1 MSGESVLS
9 FSKKPKP
16 SPMEERL
23 GVESDRRLFGCMGMG
38 SMMGMALA
46 GYALTIDINSVMD
59 KFKDGIYCDLSPMGP
74 VRPDT
79 KVRVIIPE
87 DRYHKPVKKRAIV
100 KHKTKPGTPGS
111 HARKPSTPK
120 PSEKE
125 GTLALSLLTSR
136 RNDAGLTAYNLLSKS
151 MKEAD
156 LDKLTDYQTLKRT
169 GQTVIAGRRGKE
181 SHEFNIEYNV
191 DGTGGNGIPGVE
203 LPQMPNKRFTNETRE
218 PKGIAKSV
226 EIDKFENTT
235 TRSTASILAVIRSHS
250 PGLRHVYNSFLKMRP
265 GLAGKL
271 TLRFAIAPSGQVV
284 DVGLAGSTTSAPEF
298 DAQVIKK
305 VMAWRFEPVKAVGN
319 DIVTVPFNFSE

>member
-46 GYALTIDINSVMD
+46 GYVLTIDIDSVLS
-59 KFKDGIYCDLSPMGP
+59 KFEQPKIIVCNFPFVEAP
-74 VRPDT
+74 